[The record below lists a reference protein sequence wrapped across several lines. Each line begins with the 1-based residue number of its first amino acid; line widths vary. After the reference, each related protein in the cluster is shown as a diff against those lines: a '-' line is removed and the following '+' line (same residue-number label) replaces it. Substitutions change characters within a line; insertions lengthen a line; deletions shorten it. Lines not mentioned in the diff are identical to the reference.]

1 MSSVYTIYVRT
12 RTTFLSMLK
21 KHFCLAVSH
30 AYANRMPPCLKRM
43 HTTYFISD
51 NARTASVL
59 NGLKNEPSDEL
70 MGEVILKINL
80 V

>member
-1 MSSVYTIYVRT
+1 
-12 RTTFLSMLK
+12 
-21 KHFCLAVSH
+21 
-30 AYANRMPPCLKRM
+30 M

-59 NGLKNEPSDEL
+59 NGLKNDPSDEL